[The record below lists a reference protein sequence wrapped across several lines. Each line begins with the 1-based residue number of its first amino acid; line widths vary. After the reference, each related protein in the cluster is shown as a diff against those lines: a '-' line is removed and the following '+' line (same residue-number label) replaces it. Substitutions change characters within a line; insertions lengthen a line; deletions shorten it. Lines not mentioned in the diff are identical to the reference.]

1 MDYEYS
7 NLPLGLAMA
16 NLLDDRIRTDSGPL
30 TEAKKEEMIFRY
42 KDADN
47 EAEKERIRNAV
58 APEDNIND
66 VLGGPS
72 IG

>member
-16 NLLDDRIRTDSGPL
+16 NLLDDSNGAERKPL
-30 TEAKKEEMIFRY
+30 TEAEKEEMIFRQ
-42 KDADN
+42 KDAKKG
-47 EAEKERIRNAV
+47 EKRDQVKNASSSDER
-58 APEDNIND
+58 ND
-66 VLGGPS
+66 IFGGPS

>member
-16 NLLDDRIRTDSGPL
+16 NLLDDDIRMQKGPL
-30 TEAKKEEMIFRY
+30 TEAEKEEMIFRH
-42 KDADN
+42 KDEQLKASFHH
-47 EAEKERIRNAV
+47 
-58 APEDNIND
+58 EDDGKD
-66 VLGGPS
+66 VFGGPG